1 MAAPKTVATYDLN
14 GSVREFDFPFDY
26 LSRGFVKVTII
37 GTERRTLTVG
47 TDYTFVSNSRIR
59 TNIIY
64 GPPEWTQIEVRRE
77 TSTTERLVDF
87 QDASILRADDLN
99 LSELQVLHVAEE
111 AREAATETIGTNN
124 FGHLDARGRRIV
136 NVADPVDLG
145 DVVNRRWY
153 EEDKS
158 GAFAAVALAEAAR
171 NKAQEWATKTGG
183 PVEGT
188 GYSAK
193 AYANDAAAHRAAAA
207 SSASAADTHRAN
219 AVLAENRSKEWA
231 IKTGSPVEGAMYSSY
246 VYAAHSQSQA
256 GLAEGHKQAAESSA
270 SAASTSAGQ
279 AAASASSAASQVTL
293 ASNQV
298 TLAQGQ
304 VTLATNQADRSKDEA
319 DRAESEAN
327 RAYTNAQSVNGPWLT
342 SQVANPTGMQTV
354 NGGQVGYRNVIING
368 AMDVAQ
374 IASTASVPDA
384 GGIARVVDCW
394 TTTRNGVGAMQA
406 TNLAISANQP
416 YPTGGRVER
425 FAKCLNVTMQANPTI
440 TSGAYSGVQTNIEG
454 YDIRRFFGRTFT
466 VSFWVRASKAGTYP
480 LAIRNGTATRS
491 YIGSYTVN
499 AASTWERKSVT
510 VTGGIPTSLASQ
522 FDAGNGRGLQLVWGI
537 ACGTTYQTATGN
549 TWLSGNYLQLTTHNQ
564 VMRANGDYF
573 QITGVQCEAGEVATD
588 FEHEPIATT
597 LARLSRYVQVFW
609 EIPVSSI
616 NGTNTSWGG
625 FWGRLQYPVPMRV
638 APTALTTT
646 MSAGSTMPVDALAIH
661 ADTAGFRWTG
671 TGAVPHGMYGMFT
684 VVLSALFD

>member
-1 MAAPKTVATYDLN
+1 MAAPKTVVTYDLN
-14 GSVREFDFPFDY
+14 GSAREFDFAFDY
-26 LSRGFVKVTII
+26 LARGFVQVTLI
-37 GTERRTLTVG
+37 GAERTQLQVG
-47 TDYTFVSNSRIR
+47 TDYTFVSASRIR
-59 TNIIY
+59 TTTIY
-64 GPPEWTQIEVRRE
+64 SPPEYTQIEIRRV

-87 QDASILRADDLN
+87 QDASILRADDLD
-99 LSELQVLHVAEE
+99 LSQLQVLHVAEE

-153 EEDKS
+153 EGDKS

-171 NKAQEWATKTGG
+171 DKAAEWATKTGG

-193 AYANDAAAHRAAAA
+193 AYANDAGAQRAAAEGYANAANTHRANAVIAENNAKDWAIKPTAVEGTNQSAKTYASQAAASAVTADGHRQAAATSASTADGHRQAAA
-207 SSASAADTHRAN
+207 SSASSAATQV
-219 AVLAENRSKEWA
+219 VLA
-231 IKTGSPVEGAMYSSY
+231 
-246 VYAAHSQSQA
+246 AA
-256 GLAEGHKQAAESSA
+256 
-270 SAASTSAGQ
+270 
-279 AAASASSAASQVTL
+279 QVT
-293 ASNQV
+293 A
-298 TLAQGQ
+298 AQGQ
-304 VTLATNQADRSKDEA
+304 VTLATNQANRAESEA
-319 DRAESEAN
+319 DRAESEAD
-327 RAYTNAQSVNGPWLT
+327 RAYSSAQTVNGPWLT
-342 SQVANPTGMQTV
+342 AQVANPTGMQTV

-425 FAKCLNVTMQANPTI
+425 FDKCLSVTMQATPTV
-440 TSGAYSGVQTNIEG
+440 TAGAYAGVQTNIEG

-466 VSFWVRASKAGTYP
+466 VSFWVRASKVGTYP
-480 LAIRNGTATRS
+480 LAIRNGSANRS
-491 YIGSYTVN
+491 YIGSYTIS
-499 AASTWERKSVT
+499 AANTWERKSIT

-522 FDAGNGRGLQLVWGI
+522 FDAGNGRGLQLVWAI
-537 ACGTTYQTATGN
+537 ACGVNYQTATGN
-549 TWLSGNYLQLTTHNQ
+549 TWVNGNYLQLTTHNQ
-564 VMRANGDYF
+564 VMRTNGDVL
-573 QITGVQCEAGEVATD
+573 QITGVQCEAGAVATD
-588 FEHEPIATT
+588 FEHEPISTT
-597 LARLSRYVQVFW
+597 LTRVSRYVQVYW

-616 NGTNTSWGG
+616 SSTNASWGG
-625 FWGRLQYPVPMRV
+625 FWGRLQYPIPMRV

-646 MSAGSTMPVDALAIH
+646 MAAGSSMPLDALAIH
-661 ADTAGFRWTG
+661 TDTVGLRWTG
-671 TGAVPHGMYGMFT
+671 TGTVPHGMYGMFT